1 MKGFAGSPSPAE
13 ASHRP
18 YLAMGLRRERALP
31 LVGKVGIRG
40 ETPEDWALGIAG
52 RAFAGMAQRASW
64 VEEPA

>member
-1 MKGFAGSPSPAE
+1 MKGFAGEHQPAE

-18 YLAMGLRRERALP
+18 YRATGLRTERALP

-40 ETPEDWALGIAG
+40 ESPEDWALGIAG
-52 RAFAGMAQRASW
+52 GAFAGMAQRASW